1 MAGSLWSGISGL
13 NASGKQMD
21 VIGNNIANVNTVGF
35 KAGSTVFGDILS
47 QSITGGSGTMQIGR
61 GVGVAAIPTLFG
73 QGSFASTQSATD
85 LAIDGEG
92 FFMVNDSDGSTYYTR
107 AGMFN
112 MGEDGYLT
120 DTNGYKVQGYQY
132 DEKGISTDAIG
143 DISLA
148 GIQSDPS
155 VTTEFSIGANLD
167 SEAATGDKFVSAQ
180 TIYDSL
186 GGAHTLKVEFKKLDP
201 TDTAPRTWS
210 YHAYID
216 GEPSDD
222 TPVGDP
228 DPDDSHTIVFKED
241 GSLESVDGHSEP
253 LEDVPLEFST
263 FQGDTG
269 LNPSGATFGDGG
281 SGAGTNNITW
291 VVAGSPTTSL
301 TPEVMTGY
309 ASPSVN
315 RSLASDGWASGELQ
329 SLSIGDDGVI
339 DGFFTNGQSAGIGQI
354 ALAKFTNTLGLKKM
368 GNSLFAA
375 TVSSGDALVNK
386 PGTGG
391 LGGISPNSLE
401 MSNVDI
407 ATEFINMITAQKA
420 YQASA
425 KVVTTTDQMMSEL
438 MNIKR

>member
-1 MAGSLWSGISGL
+1 MSSSLWSGISGL
-13 NASGKQMD
+13 NASGKQMC

-35 KAGSTVFGDILS
+35 KAGGTVFSDILS
-47 QSITGGSGTMQIGR
+47 QSISGSSMQIGR
-61 GVGVAAIPTLFG
+61 GVGVTAVPTLFG

-112 MGEDGYLT
+112 MGEGGYLR
-120 DTNGYKVQGYQY
+120 DVNGYKVQGYLY
-132 DEKGISTDAIG
+132 SNGVNTNAIG
-143 DISLA
+143 DISLS
-148 GIQSDPS
+148 GLQSDPS
-155 VTTEFSIGANLD
+155 ASTEFSIGTNLD
-167 SEAATGDKFVSAQ
+167 SDAATGEEFISAQ

-186 GGAHTLKVEFKKLDP
+186 GGVHTLKMVFVK
-201 TDTAPRTWS
+201 TANAREWEC
-210 YHAYID
+210 HAYLEQD
-216 GEPSDD
+216 GIYTESD
-222 TPVGDP
+222 TVPAA
-228 DPDDSHTIVFKED
+228 TILFETD
-241 GSLESVDGHSEP
+241 GSLDITLPAHQDAV
-253 LEDVPLEFST
+253 LNFNT
-263 FQGDTG
+263 FQAA
-269 LNPSGATFGDGG
+269 LPSGATIGDG
-281 SGAGTNNITW
+281 ANNITW
-291 VVAGSPTTSL
+291 ALDGSTATSL

-315 RSLASDGWASGELQ
+315 RSLVSDGWSSGELQ

-339 DGFFTNGQSAGIGQI
+339 DGFFTNGQSAGIGQV

-368 GNSLFAA
+368 GSSLFAA
-375 TVSSGDALVNK
+375 TVSSGDALINK

-401 MSNVDI
+401 MSNADI

-425 KVVTTTDQMMSEL
+425 KVVTTTDQMLSEL

>member
-1 MAGSLWSGISGL
+1 MSSSLWSGISGL

-35 KAGSTVFGDILS
+35 KAGGTVFGDILS
-47 QSITGGSGTMQIGR
+47 QSISGSSMQVGR
-61 GVGVAAIPTLFG
+61 GVGVTAVPTLFG

-92 FFMVNDSDGSTYYTR
+92 FFMVNNSDGSTYYTR

-112 MGEDGYLT
+112 MGEGGYLR
-120 DTNGYKVQGYQY
+120 DVNGYKVQGYLY
-132 DEKGISTDAIG
+132 SNGVNTNAIG
-143 DISLA
+143 DISLS
-148 GIQSDPS
+148 GLQSDPS
-155 VTTEFSIGANLD
+155 ASTEFSIGVNLD
-167 SEAATGDKFVSAQ
+167 SEAATGEVFISAQ
-180 TIYDSL
+180 TVYDSL
-186 GGAHTLKVEFKKLDP
+186 GGAHTLKMEFTKLDP
-201 TDTAPRTWS
+201 AIDPPGARSWA
-210 YHAYID
+210 YHAYLEHD
-216 GEPSDD
+216 GVYTESNTTTAAAGTITFDANGNL
-222 TPVGDP
+222 TDP
-228 DPDDSHTIVFKED
+228 AA
-241 GSLESVDGHSEP
+241 
-253 LEDVPLEFST
+253 DVPLEFST
-263 FQGDTG
+263 FQIDPD

-281 SGAGTNNITW
+281 SGPGTNNITW
-291 VVAGSPTTSL
+291 IVAGSPTTSL

-315 RSLASDGWASGELQ
+315 RSLVSDGWASGELQ
-329 SLSIGDDGVI
+329 NLSIGDDGVI
-339 DGFFTNGQSAGIGQI
+339 DGFFTNGQSAGIGQV

-368 GNSLFAA
+368 GSSLFAA
-375 TVSSGDALVNK
+375 TVSSGDALINK

-401 MSNVDI
+401 MSNADI

-425 KVVTTTDQMMSEL
+425 KVVSTTDSMMSEL

>member
-1 MAGSLWSGISGL
+1 MSGSLWSGISGL

-35 KAGSTVFGDILS
+35 KAGSTVFGDVLS
-47 QSITGGSGTMQIGR
+47 QSISGSSMQVGR
-61 GVGVAAIPTLFG
+61 GVGVTAVPTLFG

-92 FFMVNDSDGSTYYTR
+92 FFMVNDSDGATYYTR

-112 MGEDGYLT
+112 MGKGGYLT
-120 DTNGYKVQGYQY
+120 DTNGYKVQGYLY
-132 DEKGISTDAIG
+132 SNGVNTNAIG
-143 DISLA
+143 DISLS
-148 GIQSDPS
+148 GLQSDPS
-155 VTTEFSIGANLD
+155 ASTEFSIGANLD
-167 SEAATGDKFVSAQ
+167 SEAAEDDIFISAQ
-180 TIYDSL
+180 TVYDSL
-186 GGAHTLKVEFKKLDP
+186 GGAHTLKMEFVK
-201 TDTAPRTWS
+201 TANPREWEC
-210 YHAYID
+210 HAYLEQD
-216 GEPSDD
+216 GVYTESD
-222 TPVGDP
+222 TVPAA
-228 DPDDSHTIVFKED
+228 TIVFEID
-241 GSLESVDGHSEP
+241 GSLDITTYQDVSLNFDAFQAALPSE
-253 LEDVPLEFST
+253 
-263 FQGDTG
+263 
-269 LNPSGATFGDGG
+269 ATIGDGV
-281 SGAGTNNITW
+281 NNITW
-291 VVAGSPTTSL
+291 VIDGSTATSI
-301 TPEVMTGY
+301 THEVMTGY

-315 RSLASDGWASGELQ
+315 RSLVSNGWASGELQ

-368 GNSLFAA
+368 GSSLFAA
-375 TVSSGDALVNK
+375 TVSSGDALINK

-401 MSNVDI
+401 MSNADI

-425 KVVTTTDQMMSEL
+425 KVVTTTDQMLSEL

>member
-1 MAGSLWSGISGL
+1 
-13 NASGKQMD
+13 MD

-47 QSITGGSGTMQIGR
+47 QSITGGSGAMQIGR
-61 GVGVAAIPTLFG
+61 GVGVTAVPTLFG

-92 FFMVNDSDGSTYYTR
+92 FFMVKDSDGATYYTR

-112 MGEDGYLT
+112 MGEGGYLR
-120 DTNGYKVQGYQY
+120 DVNGYKVQGYLY
-132 DEKGISTDAIG
+132 ENGINTNTIG

-148 GIQSDPS
+148 DVQSDPS
-155 VTTEFSIGANLD
+155 ATIEFSIGANLD
-167 SEAATGDKFVSAQ
+167 SDAATGAEFVSSQ
-180 TIYDSL
+180 TVYDSL
-186 GGAHTLKVEFKKLDP
+186 GGAHTLKMVFKKLDP

-216 GEPSDD
+216 GEPSDS
-222 TPVGDP
+222 TPVGDLP
-228 DPDDSHTIVFKED
+228 DNPDDSHTIVFKDD
-241 GSLESVDGHSEP
+241 GSLDTVDGHSEP
-253 LEDVPLEFST
+253 LEDIDLDFTT
-263 FQGDTG
+263 FQADLD
-269 LNPSGATFGDGG
+269 LNPSGATFGVENKIKWVI
-281 SGAGTNNITW
+281 AGDP
-291 VVAGSPTTSL
+291 ATTSL
-301 TPEVMTGY
+301 TPEILTGY

-329 SLSIGDDGVI
+329 SLSIGSDGVI
-339 DGFFTNGQSAGIGQI
+339 DGFFTNGQSMVIGQV

-368 GNSLFAA
+368 GSSLFAA
-375 TVSSGDALVNK
+375 TASSGDALVNK

-391 LGGISPNSLE
+391 LGEISPNSLE

-407 ATEFINMITAQKA
+407 AIEFINMITAQKA

-425 KVVTTTDQMMSEL
+425 KVITTTDQMMSEL

>member
-1 MAGSLWSGISGL
+1 MSSSLWSGISGL
-13 NASGKQMD
+13 YASSRQMD

-47 QSITGGSGTMQIGR
+47 QSITGGSGAMQIGR
-61 GVGVAAIPTLFG
+61 GVGVTAVPTLFG

-92 FFMVNDSDGSTYYTR
+92 FFMVNDSDGATYYTR

-112 MGEDGYLT
+112 MGEGGYLR
-120 DTNGYKVQGYQY
+120 DVNGYKVQGYLYQ
-132 DEKGISTDAIG
+132 GGVNTNAIG
-143 DISLA
+143 DISLS

-155 VTTEFSIGANLD
+155 ATIEFAIGANLD
-167 SEAATGDKFVSAQ
+167 SEAAVDDIFISAQ
-180 TIYDSL
+180 TVYDSL
-186 GGAHTLKVEFKKLDP
+186 GGAHTLKIEFTKLDP
-201 TDTAPRTWS
+201 ATPRTWS
-210 YHAYID
+210 YQAYLD
-216 GEPSDD
+216 GEPSDTAAGTIAFED
-222 TPVGDP
+222 DGILDVEAFGD
-228 DPDDSHTIVFKED
+228 IVFN
-241 GSLESVDGHSEP
+241 
-253 LEDVPLEFST
+253 FNT
-263 FQGDTG
+263 FQGDTD

-281 SGAGTNNITW
+281 SNDIIW
-291 VVAGSPTTSL
+291 VVKGDPTTTSL

-309 ASPSVN
+309 TSPSVN
-315 RSLASDGWASGELQ
+315 RSLISNGWASGELQ

-368 GNSLFAA
+368 GSCLFAA

-401 MSNVDI
+401 MSNADI

-425 KVVTTTDQMMSEL
+425 KVISTTDQMLSEL